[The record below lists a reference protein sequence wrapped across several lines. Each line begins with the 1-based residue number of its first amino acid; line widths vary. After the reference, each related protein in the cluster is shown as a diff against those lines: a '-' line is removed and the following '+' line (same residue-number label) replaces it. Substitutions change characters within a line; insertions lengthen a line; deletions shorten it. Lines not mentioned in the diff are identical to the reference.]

1 MNTYGFSVKANS
13 EVELTFNTDGDF
25 IHYYLYFNKEGY
37 PRDVYAKVSLE
48 GEVLEMYPYYM
59 CDNVETSMNV
69 FFGKE
74 KYEKEKFPDSILHN
88 WGYSYDGKKISHIYK
103 IEDLTYRYNI
113 DTNELDTIGL
123 EVFTP
128 YIDEVLNFYTDCPN
142 VIKEKIQFY
151 RPDYYILYMTPDK
164 ILKKVML
171 GFFSSHPKY
180 REVIN
185 TYNLTLLKD
194 NC

>member
-88 WGYSYDGKKISHIYK
+88 WGYSYDGKNISHIYK
-103 IEDLTYRYNI
+103 IEDLAYRYNI

-123 EVFTP
+123 EVFNP
-128 YIDEVLNFYTDCPN
+128 YIREVLNFYEDCPD
-142 VIKEKIQFY
+142 IIREKILSY
-151 RPDYYILYMTPDK
+151 TPDYVIFYVTPDK
-164 ILKKVML
+164 VLRKVML
-171 GFFSSHPKY
+171 GFTSNHFKY
-180 REVIN
+180 KEVID

-194 NC
+194 KC

>member
-13 EVELTFNTDGDF
+13 EVELTFNTDGEF

-37 PRDVYAKVSLE
+37 PRDVYAKVSLD

-171 GFFSSHPKY
+171 
-180 REVIN
+180 
-185 TYNLTLLKD
+185 
-194 NC
+194 

>member
-13 EVELTFNTDGDF
+13 EVELTFNTDGEF

-37 PRDVYAKVSLE
+37 PRDVYAKVSLD

-88 WGYSYDGKKISHIYK
+88 WGYSYDGKNISHIYK
-103 IEDLTYRYNI
+103 IEDLTYRYNLS
-113 DTNELDTIGL
+113 TNELDAIGL
-123 EVFTP
+123 EVFNP
-128 YIDEVLNFYTDCPN
+128 YIREILNVYTDLPTIIRN
-142 VIKEKIQFY
+142 KILNY
-151 RPDYYILYMTPDK
+151 VPDYYILYMSPNK
-164 ILKKVML
+164 VLRKVML
-171 GFFSSHPKY
+171 GFFPTHPKY
-180 REVIN
+180 KEIIKD
-185 TYNLTLLKD
+185 YNLNLLER
-194 NC
+194 

>member
-13 EVELTFNTDGDF
+13 EVELTFNTDGEF

-37 PRDVYAKVSLE
+37 PRDVYAKVSLD

-88 WGYSYDGKKISHIYK
+88 WGYSYDGKNISHIYK
-103 IEDLTYRYNI
+103 IEDLAYRYNLS
-113 DTNELDTIGL
+113 TNELDAIGL
-123 EVFTP
+123 EVFNP
-128 YIDEVLNFYTDCPN
+128 YIREILNVYTDLPT
-142 VIKEKIQFY
+142 IIRDKILNY
-151 RPDYYILYMTPDK
+151 VPDYYILYMSPNK
-164 ILKKVML
+164 VLRKVML
-171 GFFSSHPKY
+171 GFFPTHPKY
-180 REVIN
+180 KEIIKD
-185 TYNLTLLKD
+185 YNLNLLER
-194 NC
+194 

>member
-1 MNTYGFSVKANS
+1 M
-13 EVELTFNTDGDF
+13 
-25 IHYYLYFNKEGY
+25 
-37 PRDVYAKVSLE
+37 
-48 GEVLEMYPYYM
+48 
-59 CDNVETSMNV
+59 
-69 FFGKE
+69 
-74 KYEKEKFPDSILHN
+74 
-88 WGYSYDGKKISHIYK
+88 GYSYDGKKISHIYK